1 MVNKCS
7 VSPPSPLQEL
17 DIRQKTEPFTEPL
30 KTSPPVGRQHII
42 NTLRMPVQPALG
54 PKDWLLL
61 SGVGPLPQERAI
73 GGHTWHAGSPE
84 PDYHHVERDWQHGLT
99 HCAGRFKCEEVE
111 ALVYITDTCQ
121 KGSLFL

>member
-1 MVNKCS
+1 MVNKYS

-17 DIRQKTEPFTEPL
+17 DIRQKAEPFTEPL

-42 NTLRMPVQPALG
+42 NTLGMPVQPALG

-73 GGHTWHAGSPE
+73 GGHPGHAGSPE
-84 PDYHHVERDWQHGLT
+84 PDYHRKRLAAWADSL
-99 HCAGRFKCEEVE
+99 CREV
-111 ALVYITDTCQ
+111 
-121 KGSLFL
+121 